1 MIGIADT
8 ELMREIYGI
17 PNNFA
22 KSSLYD
28 HFLCYGERPIFATLA
43 ASDHRRKRRLSTS
56 FYQKPSIQNPEVEA
70 FVRDRL
76 SALFKQIN
84 ATLECCCPQDSIN
97 IYPLFNWFAFDNIT
111 RLLYGTG
118 HGSYTIERDCRE
130 REILLKLKQASIWG
144 PFRFNFPKFFG
155 SRLSKTLLRNGYA
168 DALSALGDLASWNN
182 IKLDQVCEHGY
193 SETGRSLF
201 QHLLTSTDKD
211 PEALSQRYISSEVLD
226 NLNAAQETVSVALIY
241 VAYRL
246 SRHPDWQDRLFV
258 ELAKL
263 PREDD
268 GYPSFAD
275 IDGMP
280 LLEAFVNEVLRLH
293 PGTSGRHERIVPQ
306 GGIHCGDVFIP
317 ADVIVSVSTIALH
330 HNEFAFPSADVFD
343 PNRWLGGSYEEY
355 RAMCRCFAPFG
366 YGSRICIGRFFA
378 ELQIKILTTGLCL
391 KYHLRIGHDL
401 IVMEKTMRQTGTMDA
416 VPVGLR
422 CDLILAP
429 RGIRTLE
436 G

>member
-1 MIGIADT
+1 
-8 ELMREIYGI
+8 MREIYGI

-56 FYQKPSIQNPEVEA
+56 FYQKPSIQNPEIEA

-111 RLLYGTG
+111 RLVYGTS
-118 HGSYTIERDCRE
+118 HGSYTIERDCWE

-168 DALSALGDLASWNN
+168 DALSALGDLANWNS

-193 SETGRSLF
+193 SETDRSLF
-201 QHLLTSTDKD
+201 QHLLTSTEKD

-246 SRHPDWQDRLFV
+246 SRHPDWQDRLFA

-317 ADVIVSVSTIALH
+317 ADVMSTIT
-330 HNEFAFPSADVFD
+330 V
-343 PNRWLGGSYEEY
+343 
-355 RAMCRCFAPFG
+355 
-366 YGSRICIGRFFA
+366 
-378 ELQIKILTTGLCL
+378 
-391 KYHLRIGHDL
+391 
-401 IVMEKTMRQTGTMDA
+401 
-416 VPVGLR
+416 
-422 CDLILAP
+422 
-429 RGIRTLE
+429 
-436 G
+436 